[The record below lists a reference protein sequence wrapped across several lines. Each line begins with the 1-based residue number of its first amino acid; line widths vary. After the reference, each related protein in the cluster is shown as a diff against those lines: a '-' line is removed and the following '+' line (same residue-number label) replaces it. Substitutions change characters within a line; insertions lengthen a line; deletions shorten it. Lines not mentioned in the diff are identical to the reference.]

1 MSIIAIII
9 FVLAVTV
16 LAIVHMSNRAIGL
29 ANHVNEM
36 AALIDVQ
43 LQRRF
48 DLIPNLES
56 VVAGYADHESK
67 ILATIS
73 EIRGSASAIANPYA
87 TAVLAGADGANVTAD
102 GYDAALTNA
111 VNAVSESY
119 PGLKASGQ
127 FLNLQDQL
135 ANTEANIAASRR
147 MFDNAVNEYN
157 TYVQRFP
164 SSLVANAIGRRP
176 MAFYKHEP
184 QPTVGGDATGSR

>member
-1 MSIIAIII
+1 MLIIAIII

-16 LAIVHMSNRAIGL
+16 LAIVHMSNRSIAL
-29 ANHVNEM
+29 ANHVKEM

-67 ILATIS
+67 VLTSIR
-73 EIRGSASAIANPYA
+73 EIRASASAVANPYA
-87 TAVLAGADGANVTAD
+87 TAVLSGVDGANVTAD
-102 GYDAALTNA
+102 GYDAALTNTM
-111 VNAVSESY
+111 NAASESY
-119 PGLKASGQ
+119 PDLKSSEQ